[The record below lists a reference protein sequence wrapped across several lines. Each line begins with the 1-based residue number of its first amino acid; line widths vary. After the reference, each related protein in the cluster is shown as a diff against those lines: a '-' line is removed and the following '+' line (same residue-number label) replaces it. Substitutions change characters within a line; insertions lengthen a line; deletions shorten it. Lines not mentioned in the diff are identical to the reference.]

1 MEKLDVLVVDDEP
14 GIRSGITRI
23 LRNFSV
29 SYPFMDD
36 DIQFNVIEAATGEE
50 ALDIINKKIPAIVL
64 LDNKLPGMQGVEVL
78 EYINNNQLD
87 ILVMMITSFAS
98 LELAVSATNIG
109 AYDFV
114 PKPFTPQELKASMEN
129 ITKHYFLRRMTRKLH
144 KEGKIIRFKFL
155 TVLSHELKSPLNA
168 IEGYLKLM
176 QEKQAGDNIDDYQ
189 EMIDRSL
196 SRVKSMRNLIMDL
209 LDLTRIDSGKKKRD
223 LREIDLELIAKSAID
238 GMTPLAVQRDVK
250 LNLNVE
256 NQLSFMADGEEME
269 IIFNNMISNAVKYN
283 KDGGSVNVS
292 ILSTSDEVIVK
303 IEDTGFGIEKEDIPK
318 LFQEFSRIKN
328 SSTKNISG
336 SGLGLSI
343 VKKLV
348 DLYNG
353 RIEVE
358 SSPGQGTTFTLYFP
372 ILPSLNEITG
382 LA

>member
-1 MEKLDVLVVDDEP
+1 MEILDVLVVDDEP
-14 GIRSGITRI
+14 GIRSGVTRI

-29 SYPFMDD
+29 NYPFMDD
-36 DIQFNVIEAATGEE
+36 DIQFNVIEAATGEQ
-50 ALDIINKKIPAIVL
+50 ALEIINNNPPAIVL
-64 LDNKLPGMQGVEVL
+64 LDNKLPGIQGVEVL
-78 EYINNNQLD
+78 EYINNHHLD
-87 ILVMMITSFAS
+87 ILVMMITSYAS
-98 LELAVSATNIG
+98 LELAVKATNIG

-144 KEGKIIRFKFL
+144 KEGKIVRFKFL
-155 TVLSHELKSPLNA
+155 TLLSHELKSPLNA

-176 QEKQAGDNIDDYQ
+176 QEKQAGEKIDDYQ
-189 EMIDRSL
+189 DMIDRSL
-196 SRVKSMRNLIMDL
+196 SRVKSMRALIMDL

-223 LREIDLELIAKSAID
+223 LRELDLELIARSAMD

-250 LNLNVE
+250 LILDIE
-256 NQLSFMADGEEME
+256 EPQPLMADAEEME
-269 IIFNNMISNAVKYN
+269 IIFNNLISNAVKYN
-283 KDGGSVNVS
+283 KDGGSVKC
-292 ILSTSDEVIVK
+292 VIRSNSGEMVIK
-303 IEDTGFGIEKEDIPK
+303 VIDTGFGIEADDIPK

-328 SSTKNISG
+328 ASTRNISG

-353 RIEVE
+353 HIDVE
-358 SSPGQGTTFTLYFP
+358 SVPGEGTTFTLHFP
-372 ILPSLNEITG
+372 ILPSLNEIAG

>member
-1 MEKLDVLVVDDEP
+1 MEILDVLVVDDEP
-14 GIRSGITRI
+14 GIRSGVTRI

-29 SYPFMDD
+29 NYPFMDD

-50 ALDIINKKIPAIVL
+50 ALGIINVNPPAIVL
-64 LDNKLPGMQGVEVL
+64 LDNKLPGIQGVEVL
-78 EYINNNQLD
+78 EHINNHQLD
-87 ILVMMITSFAS
+87 ILVMMITSYAS
-98 LELAVSATNIG
+98 LELAVKATNIG

-144 KEGKIIRFKFL
+144 KEGKIVRFKFL
-155 TVLSHELKSPLNA
+155 TLLSHELKSPLNA

-176 QEKQAGDNIDDYQ
+176 QEKQAGENIDDYQ
-189 EMIDRSL
+189 DMIDRSL
-196 SRVKSMRNLIMDL
+196 SRVKSMRTLIMDL

-223 LREIDLELIAKSAID
+223 LRELDLELIAKSAMD

-250 LNLNVE
+250 LILDIE
-256 NQLSFMADGEEME
+256 EQQPLMADAEEME
-269 IIFNNMISNAVKYN
+269 IIFNNLISNAVKYN
-283 KDGGSVNVS
+283 KDGGSVKCV
-292 ILSTSDEVIVK
+292 IRSTQGEMIIKVI
-303 IEDTGFGIEKEDIPK
+303 DTGFGIEADDIPK

-328 SSTKNISG
+328 ASTRNISG

-353 RIEVE
+353 KIEVE
-358 SSPGQGTTFTLYFP
+358 SIPGQGTTFTLRIP
-372 ILPSLNEITG
+372 MLPSLNEITG

>member
-14 GIRSGITRI
+14 GIRSGVARI
-23 LRNFSV
+23 LRNFTV

-50 ALDIINKKIPAIVL
+50 ALEIINTKLPAIVL
-64 LDNKLPGMQGVEVL
+64 LDNKLPGIQGVEVL
-78 EYINNNQLD
+78 EYINTNQLD
-87 ILVMMITSFAS
+87 ILVMMITSYAS
-98 LELAVSATNIG
+98 LELAVKATNNG

-114 PKPFTPQELKASMEN
+114 PKPFTPQELKSSMEN
-129 ITKHYFLRRMTRKLH
+129 ITKHFFLRRMTRKLH

-176 QEKQAGDNIDDYQ
+176 QEKQAGESIDDYQ
-189 EMIDRSL
+189 DMIDRSL
-196 SRVKSMRNLIMDL
+196 ARVKSMRNLIMDL

-223 LREIDLELIAKSAID
+223 LQELNIELIAQSAID

-250 LNLNVE
+250 LILDVDG
-256 NQLSFMADGEEME
+256 QQPLMADAEEME
-269 IIFNNMISNAVKYN
+269 IIFNNLISNAVKYN
-283 KDGGSVNVS
+283 KDGGSVNCV
-292 ILSTSDEVIVK
+292 IRSTPEELIVK
-303 IEDTGFGIEKEDIPK
+303 VIDTGFGIDPEDIPK
-318 LFQEFSRIKN
+318 LFHEFSRIKN
-328 SSTKNISG
+328 VSTRNISG

-348 DLYNG
+348 DLYSG
-353 RIEVE
+353 RIEVD
-358 SSPGQGTTFTLYFP
+358 SIPGQSTTFAIYFP
-372 ILPSLNEITG
+372 ILPSLNDITG

>member
-1 MEKLDVLVVDDEP
+1 MEILDVLVVDDEP
-14 GIRSGITRI
+14 GIRSGVVRI

-36 DIQFNVIEAATGEE
+36 DIQFNVIEASTGEE
-50 ALDIINKKIPAIVL
+50 ALEIINTKPPAIVL

-87 ILVMMITSFAS
+87 ILVMMITSYAS
-98 LELAVSATNIG
+98 LELAVKATNIG

-114 PKPFTPQELKASMEN
+114 PKPFTPQELKSSIEN

-144 KEGKIIRFKFL
+144 KEGKIVRFQFL

-176 QEKQAGDNIDDYQ
+176 QDKQSGEKIDDYQ
-189 EMIDRSL
+189 DMIERSL
-196 SRVKSMRNLIMDL
+196 SRVKSMRTLIMDL
-209 LDLTRIDSGKKKRD
+209 LDLTKIDSGKRNRD
-223 LREIDLELIAKSAID
+223 LREVNLEMIAKSAIE

-250 LNLNVE
+250 LVLEVDD
-256 NQLSFMADGEEME
+256 QISMVADAEEME
-269 IIFNNMISNAVKYN
+269 IIFNNLISNAVKYN
-283 KDGGSVNVS
+283 KDGGMVKCTITN
-292 ILSTSDEVIVK
+292 TSDEIVVK
-303 IEDTGFGIEKEDIPK
+303 VTDTGFGIDKEDIPK
-318 LFQEFSRIKN
+318 LFHEFTRIKN
-328 SSTKNISG
+328 SSTRNISG

-343 VKKLV
+343 IKKLV
-348 DLYNG
+348 SLYSG

-358 SSPGQGTTFTLYFP
+358 STPSEGTTFIIYFP
-372 ILPSLNEITG
+372 NLPSISDITG

>member
-14 GIRSGITRI
+14 GIRSGVSRI

-50 ALDIINKKIPAIVL
+50 ALEIINSNLPAIVL
-64 LDNKLPGMQGVEVL
+64 LDNKLPGIQGVEVL
-78 EYINNNQLD
+78 EYINSHHLD
-87 ILVMMITSFAS
+87 ILVMMITSYAS
-98 LELAVSATNIG
+98 LELAVKATNIG

-144 KEGKIIRFKFL
+144 KEGKIVRFKFL
-155 TVLSHELKSPLNA
+155 TLLSHELKSPLNA

-189 EMIDRSL
+189 DMIDRSL

-223 LREIDLELIAKSAID
+223 LRELDLELIAKSAID

-250 LNLNVE
+250 LTLDIKDP
-256 NQLSFMADGEEME
+256 QPIMADAEEME
-269 IIFNNMISNAVKYN
+269 IIFNNLISNAVKYN
-283 KDGGSVNVS
+283 KDGGSVNCV
-292 ILSTSDEVIVK
+292 IRSTSGELIVK
-303 IEDTGFGIEKEDIPK
+303 VIDTGFGIDKEDIPK

-328 SSTKNISG
+328 ASTRNISG

-348 DLYNG
+348 ELYNG
-353 RIEVE
+353 GIEVE
-358 SSPGQGTTFTLYFP
+358 STPGQGTTFTLSFP
-372 ILPSLNEITG
+372 ILPSLSEIAG

>member
-1 MEKLDVLVVDDEP
+1 MEILDVLVVDDEP
-14 GIRSGITRI
+14 GIRSGVTRI

-29 SYPFMDD
+29 NYPFMDP

-50 ALDIINKKIPAIVL
+50 ALGIINVNPPAIVL
-64 LDNKLPGMQGVEVL
+64 LDNKLPGIQGVEVL
-78 EYINNNQLD
+78 EHINNHQLD
-87 ILVMMITSFAS
+87 ILVMMITSYAS
-98 LELAVSATNIG
+98 LELAVKATNIG

-144 KEGKIIRFKFL
+144 KEGKIVRFKFL
-155 TVLSHELKSPLNA
+155 TLLSHELKSPLNA

-176 QEKQAGDNIDDYQ
+176 QEKQAGENIDDYQ
-189 EMIDRSL
+189 DMIDRSL
-196 SRVKSMRNLIMDL
+196 SRVKSMRTLIMDL

-223 LREIDLELIAKSAID
+223 LRELDLELIAKSAMD

-250 LNLNVE
+250 LILDIE
-256 NQLSFMADGEEME
+256 EQQPLMADAEEME
-269 IIFNNMISNAVKYN
+269 IIFNNLISNAVKYN
-283 KDGGSVNVS
+283 KDGGSVKCV
-292 ILSTSDEVIVK
+292 IRSTQGEMIIKVI
-303 IEDTGFGIEKEDIPK
+303 DTGFGIEADDIPK

-328 SSTKNISG
+328 ASTRNISG

-353 RIEVE
+353 KIEVE
-358 SSPGQGTTFTLYFP
+358 SIPGQGTTFTLRIP
-372 ILPSLNEITG
+372 MLPSLNEITG

>member
-14 GIRSGITRI
+14 GIRSGVTRI

-50 ALDIINKKIPAIVL
+50 ALTIINSNPPAIVL

-87 ILVMMITSFAS
+87 ILVMMITSYAS
-98 LELAVSATNIG
+98 LELAVKATNIG

-129 ITKHYFLRRMTRKLH
+129 ITKHFFLRRMTKKLH

-176 QEKQAGDNIDDYQ
+176 QEKQAGEKIDDYQ

-209 LDLTRIDSGKKKRD
+209 LDLTRIDSGKRKRD
-223 LREIDLELIAKSAID
+223 LRELDLELIVRSAID

-250 LNLNVE
+250 INLDIDK
-256 NQLSFMADGEEME
+256 QQPIMADAEEME
-269 IIFNNMISNAVKYN
+269 IIFNNLISNAVKYN
-283 KDGGSVNVS
+283 KDGGAVNIS
-292 ILSTSDEVIVK
+292 IRSNTEEIIIRV
-303 IEDTGFGIEKEDIPK
+303 EDTGFGIENEDIPK

-328 SSTKNISG
+328 ASTRNITG

-343 VKKLV
+343 VKKLI
-348 DLYNG
+348 DLYSG
-353 RIEVE
+353 KIDVE
-358 SSPGQGTTFTLYFP
+358 STPNQGTTFIIHFP
-372 ILPSLNEITG
+372 ILPSLNDIAG